1 MSVSAVLCVA
11 DVILWHLR
19 DPMESPA
26 AGGFVETWMFD
37 EICHLAKAST
47 VIFLEDVKRVSFSP
61 FLLLPLAINS
71 TVLT

>member
-1 MSVSAVLCVA
+1 
-11 DVILWHLR
+11 
-19 DPMESPA
+19 MESPA